1 MNVAPSR
8 WTDRLTA
15 GRRPGAAGSISAY
28 DGSFAAGTTTA
39 PRADRYVAEL
49 LRILGRFGARK
60 QVGKGASLFEPGDT
74 SRHLYM
80 VETGTIDICLP
91 EDPARHPIA
100 SFRAGASFLLDFGGY
115 QVAALEAAEESV
127 VVDIP
132 FSRLRRLCRQEMELR
147 LLLRQCHA
155 FDVKSFLDVCYP
167 GRSRFRLVRRPEV
180 AGEESEAT
188 RWEEAASVALEGE
201 REFIIAPGAGA
212 GPHSA
217 ARAGRRRRIGRRA
230 RLAAAKNGR
239 DTDGDN

>member
-1 MNVAPSR
+1 MAPSR

-15 GRRPGAAGSISAY
+15 GRGRGVTGPVSPCDAGVT
-28 DGSFAAGTTTA
+28 AGTTTA
-39 PRADRYVAEL
+39 PRADCYVAEL

-60 QVGKGASLFEPGDT
+60 HVPKGASLFEPGDT

-80 VETGTIDICLP
+80 VESGTIDICLP

-132 FSRLRRLCRQEMELR
+132 FARLRRLCRQEMELR

-167 GRSRFRLVRRPEV
+167 GRSRFRVVRRQDMTDD
-180 AGEESEAT
+180 AAEAVG
-188 RWEEAASVALEGE
+188 RAEAAPVA
-201 REFIIAPGAGA
+201 REEDRAFMIPLGAGHGA
-212 GPHSA
+212 HSA
-217 ARAGRRRRIGRRA
+217 ARAGRRRRGGRRA
-230 RLAAAKNGR
+230 RLGAGKNGR
-239 DTDGDN
+239 ETDGDA